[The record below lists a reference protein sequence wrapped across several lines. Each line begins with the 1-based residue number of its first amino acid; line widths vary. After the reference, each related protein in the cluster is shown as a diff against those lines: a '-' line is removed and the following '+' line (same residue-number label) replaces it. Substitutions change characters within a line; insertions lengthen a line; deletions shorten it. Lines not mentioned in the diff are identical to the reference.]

1 MDDNKLIQYIMFLAK
16 KKYDAVEQIF
26 SYTKDIQESLSQNDF
41 YTVEM
46 LLDMR
51 ANLMNDADNCDVEIL
66 RLKNELSEE
75 SRFRIA
81 CEMSDTQLLTELS
94 FEEAKIKEL
103 YTLTQKALAKT
114 IELNKVLEMKIA
126 ANTRLQALENS

>member
-1 MDDNKLIQYIMFLAK
+1 MDDNKLIQYIMFLLK

-51 ANLMNDADNCDVEIL
+51 ANLMNDADNCDIEIL
-66 RLKNELSEE
+66 RLKNELSDEI
-75 SRFRIA
+75 RFRVA
-81 CEMSDTQLLTELS
+81 CEMSDAQVISDLS
-94 FEEAKIKEL
+94 FEETKIKEL
-103 YTLTQKALAKT
+103 YTLTKKTLAKT

-126 ANTRLQALENS
+126 ANAKLKALENS

>member
-1 MDDNKLIQYIMFLAK
+1 MDDNKLIQYIMFLVK

-51 ANLMNDADNCDVEIL
+51 ANLMNDADNCDAEIL

-75 SRFRIA
+75 NRFRIA
-81 CEMSDTQLLTELS
+81 CEMSDAQVISDLS
-94 FEEAKIKEL
+94 FEEAKINEL
-103 YTLTQKALAKT
+103 YTLTKKTLAKT
-114 IELNKVLEMKIA
+114 IELNKVLEMKIS
-126 ANTRLQALENS
+126 ANARLQALENF

>member
-26 SYTKDIQESLSQNDF
+26 NYTKDTLESLSQNDF
-41 YTVEM
+41 YTVDI

-51 ANLMNDADNCDVEIL
+51 ANLMNDADNCDAEIL
-66 RLKNELSEE
+66 RLQNELSEE

-81 CEMSDTQLLTELS
+81 CEMSDAQLLAELS
-94 FEEAKIKEL
+94 FEESKIKEL
-103 YTLTQKALAKT
+103 YTLTRRALAKT
-114 IELNKVLEMKIA
+114 IELNKVLEIKIA
-126 ANTRLQALENS
+126 ANARLQALENS

>member
-1 MDDNKLIQYIMFLAK
+1 MDDNKLIQYIMFLVK
-16 KKYDAVEQIF
+16 KKYDAIEQIF

-51 ANLMNDADNCDVEIL
+51 ANLMNDADNCDAEIL
-66 RLKNELSEE
+66 RLKNELSKD

-81 CEMSDTQLLTELS
+81 CEMSDAQLLTELS
-94 FEEAKIKEL
+94 FEETKIKEL
-103 YTLTQKALAKT
+103 YTLTKKTLAKT
-114 IELNKVLEMKIA
+114 IELNKVLEMKIS
-126 ANTRLQALENS
+126 ANARLKVLENS

>member
-1 MDDNKLIQYIMFLAK
+1 MDDHKLIQYIMFLAK

-26 SYTKDIQESLSQNDF
+26 SYTKDIRESLSQNDF

-51 ANLMNDADNCDVEIL
+51 ANLMNDADNCDAEIL

-81 CEMSDTQLLTELS
+81 CEMSDAQLLTELS
-94 FEEAKIKEL
+94 FEESKIKEL
-103 YTLTQKALAKT
+103 YTLTRRALAKT
-114 IELNKVLEMKIA
+114 IELNKVLEIKIA
-126 ANTRLQALENS
+126 ANARLQALENS

>member
-1 MDDNKLIQYIMFLAK
+1 MDDNKLIQYIMFLVK

-51 ANLMNDADNCDVEIL
+51 ANLMNDADNCDAEIL

-81 CEMSDTQLLTELS
+81 CEMSDAQLLTELS
-94 FEEAKIKEL
+94 FEETKIKEL
-103 YTLTQKALAKT
+103 STLTQKTLAKT
-114 IELNKVLEMKIA
+114 IELNKVLEMKIS
-126 ANTRLQALENS
+126 ANARLQALENS